1 MPMSL
6 GSYSSGMGLG
16 GMPARLDPNS
26 LDLDRSLRDRLSRYA
41 VERRDASGDWIR
53 VGLFGSARDAADDID
68 VLVAMHGGL
77 PGDYR
82 ISRVGL
88 KTWISVLGWVTFVVM
103 LAGTVTAWIVLAID

>member
-6 GSYSSGMGLG
+6 SSYSSGMGLG
-16 GMPARLDPNS
+16 GVPARLDPNS

-41 VERRDASGDWIR
+41 VEHQDASGDWIR

-103 LAGTVTAWIVLAID
+103 VAGTVTAWIVLAID